1 MKKYLFLLV
10 LVSSTLFCA
19 CSKDDDEFS
28 LTDTVW
34 QQVKED
40 GVIYT
45 LTFKNGTCSYE
56 TFDQGTNISIRSEY
70 TYTLD
75 YPTVFLS
82 PRKEGNANLKGNI
95 ADQTMSLIN
104 ESKNLVIATLTKK

>member
-28 LTDTVW
+28 LTDTTW
-34 QQVKED
+34 QQAKED
-40 GVIYT
+40 GYIYT

-56 TFDQGTNISIRSEY
+56 MLNQGTNKSERYEY

-95 ADQTMSLIN
+95 SGQTMSLIN
-104 ESKNLVIATLTKK
+104 ESKDLVIATLTKK